1 MQSKA
6 QLTCLA
12 PRPVQKTIG
21 KFAYSQRARL
31 AAAVVKLACYWETVV
46 VALGDNSA
54 LAGRNSRHIRAPF
67 LGLAA
72 STLSRHKAGWV
83 RWASFCAD
91 MGIEP
96 GGCTPVQL
104 ADFCALLCPE
114 DPEDAAEG
122 GCSGAATVRSC
133 LAALGFIA
141 SKAKVQLLTTALSDP
156 SVEGYKR
163 ASVSQAERKEA
174 APLSLAAVSALESV
188 FLLGNV
194 PLGFRLLAGFLL
206 ACIWGSLR
214 FADAACTAPS
224 SLSVEGWV
232 LRGSAW
238 RTKVSKRGTPFGV
251 VGVGLHGEYPG
262 WGWIHSWMLALNEWL
277 AGVPAHCRDGIDFL
291 LPHFSPDGESV
302 SSSPCSYAV
311 AVLRLRQMLSRLQV
325 KDSEAYTAHSAKAT
339 VISWGRQL
347 DLDDT
352 DLAKQGHHK
361 VALGHCAGLYGR
373 DDVFK
378 ALKVQASVL
387 TALRQGWVPMR
398 AQRRGA
404 AQPLDEPPLQHKLR
418 PLHER
423 EFEAGFRSHF
433 KPQLPGAAL
442 GIQTSVVDIASHR
455 DLKKS
460 LGFANLLQERS
471 RSKSASRY
479 VKEYQ
484 IAIL

>member
-1 MQSKA
+1 M
-6 QLTCLA
+6 
-12 PRPVQKTIG
+12 
-21 KFAYSQRARL
+21 
-31 AAAVVKLACYWETVV
+31 
-46 VALGDNSA
+46 
-54 LAGRNSRHIRAPF
+54 
-67 LGLAA
+67 
-72 STLSRHKAGWV
+72 
-83 RWASFCAD
+83 
-91 MGIEP
+91 
-96 GGCTPVQL
+96 PVQL

-114 DPEDAAEG
+114 DPEDAGEG

-174 APLSLAAVSALESV
+174 APFSLAAVS
-188 FLLGNV
+188 
-194 PLGFRLLAGFLL
+194 
-206 ACIWGSLR
+206 
-214 FADAACTAPS
+214 
-224 SLSVEGWV
+224 
-232 LRGSAW
+232 
-238 RTKVSKRGTPFGV
+238 
-251 VGVGLHGEYPG
+251 
-262 WGWIHSWMLALNEWL
+262 
-277 AGVPAHCRDGIDFL
+277 
-291 LPHFSPDGESV
+291 
-302 SSSPCSYAV
+302 
-311 AVLRLRQMLSRLQV
+311 QV

-471 RSKSASRY
+471 RRESASRY
-479 VKEYQ
+479 VKEHQ